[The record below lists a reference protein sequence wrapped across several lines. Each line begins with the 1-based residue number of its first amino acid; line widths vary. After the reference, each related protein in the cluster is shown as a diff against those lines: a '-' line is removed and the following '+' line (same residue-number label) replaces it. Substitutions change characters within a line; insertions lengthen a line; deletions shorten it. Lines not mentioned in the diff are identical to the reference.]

1 MKVSFSPRIS
11 DRWFSGSLPLR
22 TDYKRRRV
30 LSDWLIAFVLMVLP
44 LANASAASANDLILL
59 GRISLANQTPADLRN
74 ALDHFNG
81 ALAVDPNNLE
91 ANFLKA
97 ATLLVLEQGSAEFQQ
112 QLTSIGVTVSD
123 SNLYNFEYQVPVDAQ
138 ARIRPAD
145 NVMSDSTSAYLNS
158 RVSPLL
164 DEALACLAKFG
175 NNSAS
180 RAFRIQLSYAETS
193 LADVRIDYGD
203 VLVLRSLLKGA
214 KAGLA
219 LANSYNLSAEYA
231 LIYRLFVSGDLTP
244 QRVLSELPNLLKF
257 SGSDQRSAARNTI
270 IAANADYQ
278 AGYSFTKRQRLPGG
292 LVPYLFEFSD
302 PSLADDFASEL
313 AVVVGNLAAS
323 SETYIYSGFYPAI
336 LHGLTVDTSKL
347 FTSATPLR
355 DFAAQQFNQGYPT
368 RNSWP
373 DDSFS
378 GLLPEPYSRG
388 VLLDEFELVM
398 GQLIDSDGDGLD
410 DSWERGYGRYELV
423 RGQFISDWANWDA
436 QARGGHLATF
446 TTQAEWDWFWKR
458 YWRELDGPLYIGLF
472 SDGLQPANW
481 TWATTEQG
489 SFRNWA
495 AGQPVDDGIQT
506 SAVIDPDLTW
516 RSLRRFQG
524 YYWDPMT
531 WVTVTDMPADDI
543 GYVLER
549 GYPTDHTKADT
560 DGDGFNDRVET
571 KIKTDP
577 NNPASFPTGPDMDGD
592 GVNNYREAID
602 RTDPLDPDSI
612 EPLSLGLIA
621 HYPFSGDT
629 NDESGFGRHGS
640 AFSVVLHED
649 RFGLSGSAYSF
660 DGTTGYIETP
670 AILTQYGSAA
680 SFSAWITIPSGSPLS
695 QTAIVSQAK
704 DLSTTGLRLGSVNGQ
719 AEGAISNPYYY
730 AGYYWWS
737 PPAYTFLSPS
747 AIADGVWRHLV
758 LVSEGWGTR
767 LYIDG
772 HEVAASYNWSGGQAS
787 LQPVLIGKEFASSPM
802 PTSSNHFLG
811 QIDDVRIY
819 DRALFAH
826 EVANLYAAESA
837 PLVDTDGDGLPDLF
851 ETNTGVFSSGS
862 NTGTDPNRADTD
874 GDGLSDGAESNS
886 GIFAG
891 PTDTGSNPNSADSNG
906 DGIGDGEAVS
916 GGFDPSIN
924 LAPAITWL
932 TGLIQAQPGR
942 FNLMTTDAIMDLN
955 VGQIMIQRLGQS
967 AVLKMQLQSTA
978 DMATQPFADLGSP
991 ITHTVPMSGNKGFLR
1006 VRLSGNAPV
1015 PSPTPTPTPVQ
1026 TTVY

>member
-11 DRWFSGSLPLR
+11 DRRFSGFLPLR
-22 TDYKRRRV
+22 TDYKKRHV
-30 LSDWLIAFVLMVLP
+30 LSDWLIALVLMVLP
-44 LANASAASANDLILL
+44 LANASAASANDFILL
-59 GRISLANQTPADLRN
+59 GRISLASQTPADLRN
-74 ALDHFNG
+74 ALNHFNG

-112 QLTSIGVTVSD
+112 QLRSIGVTVSD
-123 SNLYNFEYQVPVDAQ
+123 SNLYNFEYQVPVDAEG
-138 ARIRPAD
+138 RIRPAD

-231 LIYRLFVSGDLTP
+231 LIYRLFVSGGLTP

-257 SGSDQRSAARNTI
+257 SGSDQRSAARNAI

-278 AGYSFTKRQRLPGG
+278 AGYSFTKSQRLPAG
-292 LVPYLFEFSD
+292 LVPYLFEFSE

-313 AVVVGNLAAS
+313 AVVVGNLAAA
-323 SETYIYSGFYPAI
+323 SETYLYRSFYPAF
-336 LHGLTVDTSKL
+336 LRGLTVDTAKL
-347 FTSATPLR
+347 ISSATPLR

-373 DDSFS
+373 DDSFG

-388 VLLDEFELVM
+388 VLLDEFDLVM

-423 RGQFISDWANWDA
+423 RGQFISDWATWDA

-458 YWRELDGPLYIGLF
+458 YWRELDSPLYIGLF

-495 AGQPVDDGIQT
+495 AGQPVDDGIET

-524 YYWDPMT
+524 YYLDPMT
-531 WVTVTDMPADDI
+531 WMSITDMPADDI

-602 RTDPLDPDSI
+602 LTDPLDPSSVDLLSI
-612 EPLSLGLIA
+612 GLIA
-621 HYPFSGDT
+621 HYPFSGDA
-629 NDESGFGRHGS
+629 NDESGFGRNGNVFNAS
-640 AFSVVLHED
+640 LYED
-649 RFGLSGSAYSF
+649 RFGLSAKAYSF
-660 DGTTGYIETP
+660 DGTASYIGTP
-670 AILTQYGSAA
+670 AILAQYGSAA
-680 SFSAWITIPSGSPLS
+680 TFSAWVKTPSGSPQN

-704 DLSTTGLRLGSVNGQ
+704 DPSTTGLRLGSLNGQ
-719 AEGAISNPYYY
+719 AEGAISNPSYYP
-730 AGYYWWS
+730 GYYWWWS
-737 PPAYTFLSPS
+737 PPTYTFLSPS
-747 AIADGVWRHLV
+747 TIADGQWRHVV
-758 LVSEGWGTR
+758 LVSEGGGTR
-767 LYIDG
+767 LYVDG
-772 HEVAASYNWSGGQAS
+772 HEVAASYYWTGGQAS
-787 LQPVLIGKEFASSPM
+787 LQPVLIGKEFESGIMPSP
-802 PTSSNHFLG
+802 SNHFFG

-819 DRALFAH
+819 DRALSHLDVAELFA
-826 EVANLYAAESA
+826 EESV
-837 PLVDTDGDGLPDLF
+837 PLVDTDGDGLPDNV
-851 ETNTGVFSSGS
+851 E
-862 NTGTDPNRADTD
+862 TGTGIFLSSSDRGTSSTNPDTD
-874 GDGLSDGAESNS
+874 GDGLPDGLESNS
-886 GIFAG
+886 GLFLG
-891 PTDTGSNPNSADSNG
+891 TVDYGSNPNNPDTNN
-906 DGIGDGEAVS
+906 DGIRDGEAVS
-916 GGFDPSIN
+916 GGFSP
-924 LAPAITWL
+924 LADLQPLVSWFAAL
-932 TGLIQAQPGR
+932 VQSQPGR
-942 FNLMTTDAIMDLN
+942 FNLMTTDAIVDLN
-955 VGQIMIQRLGQS
+955 IGVPMIQRVGEN
-967 AVLKMQLQSTA
+967 AVLRMQLQSTT
-978 DMATQPFADLGSP
+978 DIATQPFADLGVP
-991 ITHTVPMSGNKGFLR
+991 ITHTVHMPGSKGFLR
-1006 VRLSGNAPV
+1006 VRVSGATAVPPPT
-1015 PSPTPTPTPVQ
+1015 PSPSPPATP
-1026 TTVY
+1026 